1 MELRWE
7 RKGLGRYTAYDD
19 AGHQLAQIAHIVCPG
34 GADVGWMVWL
44 TLQQGQ
50 RFDRYPNAG
59 EAMAAAERALTP
71 PP

>member
-1 MELRWE
+1 MVIW
-7 RKGLGRYTAYDD
+7 GG
-19 AGHQLAQIAHIVCPG
+19 PG